1 MSSDIEILEKEGWT
15 FDLTVRGSSL
25 VFSIGQL
32 CDVLDYSAITFNLK
46 NTNDR
51 MALRRMM
58 DIISDQLEKFN
69 EDVSGVHSC
78 HDNCQKSDCVKR
90 RRE

>member
-69 EDVSGVHSC
+69 EDV
-78 HDNCQKSDCVKR
+78 
-90 RRE
+90 